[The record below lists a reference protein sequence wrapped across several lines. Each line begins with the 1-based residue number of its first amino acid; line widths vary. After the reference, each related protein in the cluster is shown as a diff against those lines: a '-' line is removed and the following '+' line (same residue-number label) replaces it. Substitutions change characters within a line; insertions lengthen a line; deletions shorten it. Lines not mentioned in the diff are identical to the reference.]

1 MVTGHTH
8 HKLNPPKQMYRK
20 YESLEKTR
28 SLLEEAGIVEG
39 KDYIFSLQ
47 GPTVI
52 VTVAGYKKFKSLDK
66 SSVDKIES
74 MRVKMLIE

>member
-1 MVTGHTH
+1 
-8 HKLNPPKQMYRK
+8 MYRK

-47 GPTVI
+47 GPTI
-52 VTVAGYKKFKSLDK
+52 IGTIAGYKKLKSLKK
-66 SSVDKIES
+66 SSLEVIES

>member
-1 MVTGHTH
+1 
-8 HKLNPPKQMYRK
+8 MYRK

-52 VTVAGYKKFKSLDK
+52 GTAAGYNKFKSLKK
-66 SSVDKIES
+66 SSIEEVES
-74 MRVKMLIE
+74 MGVKMMIG